1 MTLLGHKDGD
11 DFNEGVSY
19 LEFVEFLMKHGVN
32 SGWKLTKFPVK
43 IDQPKLII
51 FYNIFQ
57 PKALPVN

>member
-32 SGWKLTKFPVK
+32 SG
-43 IDQPKLII
+43 
-51 FYNIFQ
+51 
-57 PKALPVN
+57 